1 MKEDQSRSLLE
12 LLVKVSREVAA
23 ALDLRTVLQR
33 VLFAS
38 IQYVGGERGSIVVMD
53 DLGKPVEATIV
64 YGRQFHDHTTQQ
76 LRETIE
82 RGLAGWV
89 VQNRKAA
96 LVPDTSR
103 DERWLR
109 RADDAAEKSGAKSAI
124 CVPLMARERFVGV
137 LTLVH
142 SVPNTFNEEH
152 LELMQAIA
160 DQASVAV
167 LNARLHME
175 TQRTARVM
183 SALAE
188 GAAAIHSSLEMQDVL
203 RRILNQTM
211 QALQVETVALALID
225 PSSNDLIVKAAAGNN
240 SGGIP
245 GLRIPAGQGLAG
257 KVINEGRGLVVPVI
271 GQGFGFT
278 EMDRL
283 NGVEMRAMAIA
294 PIQSHGKTIGVLE
307 AVNPVSGSF
316 DPDALVVMTGLGS
329 LAGSTIDNSQL
340 FEQLQNAHRH
350 YRELFEDSVDPILI
364 TDWEGRVLE
373 VNRRAVALSGYS
385 PEQLRTMGIEQLH
398 EVNWGKAGLNF
409 EHLKKWDTC
418 MYESG
423 LAQQD
428 GGTIPVEVYAR
439 RVEFNKSDAI
449 QWILRDI
456 SPRKELDA
464 LRDDMTSMI
473 FHDLR
478 SPLSNIVSSLEIM
491 STLLPEDETLNSM
504 LNIAKN
510 STGRIQRLVNS
521 LLDINRLE
529 SGQKIVDQNSIDPVV
544 LVREAIQDVMPSAA
558 ARQHTLTNR
567 ATTVLPLVWVDVDMI
582 YRVLIN
588 LMENAIKFTP
598 AGGKIDIGAQT
609 SEDGLFVKFWVRDN
623 GPGIPPSE
631 RDRIFEKF
639 TRLRNRNK
647 PTGLGVGLAFCRLAV
662 KGHGGEIWIESELG
676 KGTTFW
682 LTLPVAQRK
691 SAGQIKRQT
700 GRLTF
705 KPDKDQP
712 GGDVDKPDKN
722 QSGGDSD
729 DKPNKDQPDGDR
741 PDDEKPD
748 KKK

>member
-1 MKEDQSRSLLE
+1 MKEDHSRSLLE
-12 LLVKVSREVAA
+12 LLVKVSREVAT

-33 VLFAS
+33 VLFACL
-38 IQYVGGERGSIVVMD
+38 QYVGGERDSIVVMD
-53 DLGKPVEATIV
+53 DIGKPVDATIV

-76 LRETIE
+76 LRDTVE

-96 LVPDTSR
+96 LVPDTSK

-109 RADDAAEKSGAKSAI
+109 RADDSADKSGAKSAI
-124 CVPLMARERFVGV
+124 CVPLIARERIVGV

-152 LELMQAIA
+152 LKLMQAIS

-167 LNARLHME
+167 LNARLYTE

-188 GAAAIHSSLEMQDVL
+188 GAAALHSSLEMQDVL

-225 PSSNDLIVKAAAGNN
+225 PASNDLIVKAAAGNN
-240 SGGIP
+240 SGSIP
-245 GLRIPAGQGLAG
+245 GIRIPAGQGLAG
-257 KVINEGRGLVVPVI
+257 RVVSEKRGHIIPAVNLET
-271 GQGFGFT
+271 GMA
-278 EMDRL
+278 ESDRL
-283 NGVEMRAMAIA
+283 NGLAMRALAVA
-294 PIQSHGKTIGVLE
+294 PIQAQGKVIGVLE
-307 AVNPVSGSF
+307 AINPISGSF
-316 DPDALVVMTGLGS
+316 DPDALVVMTGLGNI
-329 LAGSTIDNSQL
+329 AGSTLDNSQL
-340 FEQLQNAHRH
+340 FEQLQNAHKH

-373 VNRRAVALSGYS
+373 VNRRAATLSQYS
-385 PEQLRTMGIEQLH
+385 ARELRSMSIDQLH
-398 EVNWGKAGLNF
+398 EVNWAKAGLNF
-409 EHLKKWDTC
+409 EALKNGGTC
-418 MYESG
+418 GYESG
-423 LAQQD
+423 LLCND
-428 GGTIPVEVYAR
+428 GAMVPIEVYAR
-439 RVEFNKSDAI
+439 RVEFNDTEAI
-449 QWILRDI
+449 QWIMRDI
-456 SPRKELDA
+456 TARKELDA

-478 SPLSNIVSSLEIM
+478 SPLGNIVSSLEMM
-491 STLLPEDETLNSM
+491 SGLLPADETLNSM

-529 SGQKIVDQNSIDPVV
+529 TGQEIADQNPIDPVA
-544 LVREAIQDVMPSAA
+544 LVREAIRDVEPGVA
-558 ARQHTLTNR
+558 ARQQTLTNR

-588 LMENAIKFTP
+588 LLENAIKFTP
-598 AGGKIDIGAQT
+598 VTGRIDIGAQT
-609 SEDGLFVKFWVRDN
+609 APDGMYVNFWVRDN

-631 RDRIFEKF
+631 RERIFEKF
-639 TRLRNRNK
+639 TRLRGRNR
-647 PTGLGVGLAFCRLAV
+647 PGGLGVGLAFCRLAV
-662 KGHGGEIWIESELG
+662 TGHGGKIWIESEVD

-682 LTLPVAQRK
+682 LSLPVATRK
-691 SAGQIKRQT
+691 TTGTLKRQT

-705 KPDKDQP
+705 KPDKIQP
-712 GGDVDKPDKN
+712 KKDNQGNDKPAE
-722 QSGGDSD
+722 S
-729 DKPNKDQPDGDR
+729 KP
-741 PDDEKPD
+741 
-748 KKK
+748 